1 MLISV
6 PCQKC
11 DACDV
16 RLLQSVS
23 YLLLL
28 FACQKMRAQQLWMC
42 RFQSVMSALMMKI
55 VAVFIVPTLSTWS
68 FLIDRAVTRFEF

>member
-16 RLLQSVS
+16 RSLQRVS
-23 YLLLL
+23 HLFLL
-28 FACQKMRAQQLWMC
+28 FTRQKMRAQQLWMC

-55 VAVFIVPTLSTWS
+55 VAVFFVPTLSTWN
-68 FLIDRAVTRFEF
+68 FLIDRAVTPFEF